1 MNKVFYGFLSV
12 FSFTILILFANH
24 QVYAEV
30 DSKELEKE
38 ISQEQIAAEM
48 DDIMIMQNEV
58 ANILGNYEEIQKYGT
73 VHIDR
78 TNGFKI
84 VIGFKNEDSTTSE
97 IKNILS
103 EKLKEKIEFV
113 VTDTTYY
120 ELMQIKDN
128 IFDNRGNL
136 ESNGL
141 HISSVGVDEEN
152 NKVNVILD
160 QVDNLAISSQFFVDN
175 FSKSAQLFVED
186 YEDNEKFLN
195 IIFDPEAKN
204 YNEFSREDN
213 HPILGGG
220 IGIQRTGIGSCSTAF
235 TATKGSTKFLAT
247 AGHCLEGDGSIVRQ
261 WSSNVGTDHISYHKS
276 RGFDIG
282 LINVTNSG
290 RKISN
295 FIFANANTNYDAKY
309 TNSGSFLMNQYVCK
323 SGITTNYTCGQVQE
337 TSANY
342 TDEET
347 GITTKDVVKIYA
359 TGNTKDYSDRGDS
372 GSTTWAGEVL
382 LGVHSGGGDSST
394 LSWGFAAK
402 TSKVAE
408 HFGSDF
414 TIYKSS
420 NPL

>member
-1 MNKVFYGFLSV
+1 MNKKIYIVLSV
-12 FSFTILILFANH
+12 FSFIIFMFFAN
-24 QVYAEV
+24 QKVYADLDLEELKKEV
-30 DSKELEKE
+30 
-38 ISQEQIAAEM
+38 SQEQVSAEM
-48 DDIMIMQNEV
+48 EDIMIMQNEV
-58 ANILGNYEEIQKYGT
+58 ASILGSYEEIQNYGT

-84 VIGFKNEDSTTSE
+84 VIGFKNEDSITSE

-103 EKLKEKIEFV
+103 EKLKGKIEFV
-113 VTDTTYY
+113 VTDITYND
-120 ELMQIKDN
+120 LMQIKDN

-152 NKVNVILD
+152 NKVNVIFD
-160 QVDNLAISSQFFVDN
+160 EMDNLAISSQSFVDN
-175 FSKSAQLFVED
+175 FAKSAQLFVED
-186 YEDNEKFLN
+186 YEGNEKFLN

-204 YNEFSREDN
+204 YNEFSRKDN

-220 IGIQRTGIGSCSTAF
+220 IGIQKTGIGSCSTAF
-235 TATKGSTKFLAT
+235 TATKGNTKFLAT
-247 AGHCLEGDGSIVRQ
+247 AGHCLEGDGSIVKQ
-261 WSSNVGTDHISYHKS
+261 WDSNVGTDHISYHKT

-323 SGITTNYTCGQVQE
+323 SGIKTEYTCGQVQE

-342 TDEET
+342 TDKDT
-347 GITTKDVVKIYA
+347 GIMTKDVVKIYS
-359 TGNTKDYSDRGDS
+359 TGNTKDYSQGGDS

-382 LGVHSGGGDSST
+382 LGVHSGGGDSGT
-394 LSWGFAAK
+394 ISWGFAAK

>member
-1 MNKVFYGFLSV
+1 M
-12 FSFTILILFANH
+12 
-24 QVYAEV
+24 YADLNLEELKKEV
-30 DSKELEKE
+30 T
-38 ISQEQIAAEM
+38 QEQVSAEM
-48 DDIMIMQNEV
+48 EGIMTMQEEV
-58 ANILGNYEEIQKYGT
+58 ASILGNYEEIQKYGT

-78 TNGFKI
+78 TDGFKI
-84 VIGFKNEDSTTSE
+84 VIGFKNNDSTTSE
-97 IKNILS
+97 IKNKLS
-103 EKLKEKIEFV
+103 EKLNEKIKFV
-113 VTDTTYY
+113 ETDATYN
-120 ELMQIKDN
+120 ELMELKDN
-128 IFDNRGNL
+128 IFDNRESL
-136 ESNGL
+136 ESNGVR
-141 HISSVGVDEEN
+141 ISSVGVDEEN

-160 QVDNLAISSQFFVDN
+160 EMDNLAISSQLFLDN
-175 FSKSAQLFVED
+175 FAEPSLLFAE
-186 YEDNEKFLN
+186 NEKFLN

-204 YNEFSREDN
+204 YNEFSRRDN
-213 HPILGGG
+213 HSVLGGG
-220 IGIQRTGIGSCSTAF
+220 IGTQRAVSGSCSTAF
-235 TATKGSTKFLAT
+235 TATKGNTKFLAT

-261 WSSNVGTDHISYHKS
+261 WNSNVGTDHISYHKT

-342 TDEET
+342 TDIDT
-347 GITTKDVVKIYA
+347 GIMTKDVVKIYS
-359 TGNTKDYSDRGDS
+359 TGNTKDYSDKGDS
-372 GSTTWAGEVL
+372 GSVTWAGEVL
-382 LGVHSGGGDSST
+382 LGVHSGGGDSGT